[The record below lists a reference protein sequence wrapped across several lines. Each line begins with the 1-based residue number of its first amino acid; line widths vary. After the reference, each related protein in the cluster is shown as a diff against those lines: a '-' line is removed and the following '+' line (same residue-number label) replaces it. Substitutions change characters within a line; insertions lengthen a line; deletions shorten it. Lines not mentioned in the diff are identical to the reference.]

1 MRRHGLG
8 FFDKL
13 KNKAKSVA
21 SDAVSSAVDAAKDA
35 AKDQVT
41 DAVSGAAQN
50 AVDGTLGKLGVN
62 PDGSPVAGAIQSV
75 ANTAVDSGGSGAVDA
90 ATQKG
95 PGAEESGLRAS
106 GRCVGWTMGRTMPEA
121 SRALPWSVGVCHRVC
136 HRGRG
141 R

>member
-35 AKDQVT
+35 AKDKVT

-75 ANTAVDSGGSGAVDA
+75 ANTAGGSRVSGAADA
-90 ATQKG
+90 GKAKV
-95 PGAEESGLRAS
+95 PGAE
-106 GRCVGWTMGRTMPEA
+106 
-121 SRALPWSVGVCHRVC
+121 
-136 HRGRG
+136 
-141 R
+141 